1 MKIKI
6 NKKTAGTGL
15 LILLSAT
22 LMLHLLIIFGIVPY
36 QIFWGGQIEND
47 AANMLMMEVAAV
59 AVLALFMGITI
70 LNTYHPSKYRIL
82 AKIGMWIVFAYLLL
96 NTARNLSSEQIF
108 EKTVLAP
115 ATFLMSLL
123 SLRLAISKKT

>member
-1 MKIKI
+1 MKLKL

-15 LILLSAT
+15 LFLLSAT
-22 LMLHLLIIFGIVPY
+22 LML
-36 QIFWGGQIEND
+36 
-47 AANMLMMEVAAV
+47 MMEIVAV

-70 LNTYHPSKYRIL
+70 LNTFHPSKYRNL
-82 AKIGMWIVFAYLLL
+82 AKVGMWIVFAYLLL
-96 NTARNLSSEQIF
+96 NTAGNLSSEQII

-123 SLRLAISKKT
+123 SLRLAIFKKT